1 MKDWAG
7 NAIGF
12 AKNFASNL
20 SDFFLGNPL
29 DKEGNVNPL
38 DKRYEGPG
46 FQGLPEHQKQKEYEL
61 LRNQGPQAFLFNFLG
76 NEDEI
81 AGAPRYLQSGSPAN
95 VINKAP
101 HIDSRYMDR
110 MLEERNKMMG
120 VQLPPFV

>member
-1 MKDWAG
+1 MNFAG

-12 AKNFASNL
+12 LKKFGEGIGN
-20 SDFFLGNPL
+20 FFLGDPT

-46 FQGLPEHQKQKEYEL
+46 FQGLPEHQQQKEYES
-61 LRNQGPQAFLFNFLG
+61 LRNKGPQAFLFDFLG
-76 NEDEI
+76 NNDEI
-81 AGAPRYLQSGSPAN
+81 AGVPRFIQSSPPPN